1 MTDTFE
7 DIIQNLYIDEIQI
20 PWRKVAVNGIAELT
34 IISAA
39 VTFTPTLIM
48 HSTWTIPAGVLTG
61 IVGLVCLRSLVTR
74 LGALA
79 TLIQVKRQGV

>member
-7 DIIQNLYIDEIQI
+7 SIVQNLYVDEIQI
-20 PWRKVAVNGIAELT
+20 PWRKVATNGIAEFV
-34 IISAA
+34 IICAA
-39 VTFTPTLIM
+39 VMFTPMLIM

-74 LGALA
+74 IGALA
-79 TLIQVKRQGV
+79 TLIQIKRQGI